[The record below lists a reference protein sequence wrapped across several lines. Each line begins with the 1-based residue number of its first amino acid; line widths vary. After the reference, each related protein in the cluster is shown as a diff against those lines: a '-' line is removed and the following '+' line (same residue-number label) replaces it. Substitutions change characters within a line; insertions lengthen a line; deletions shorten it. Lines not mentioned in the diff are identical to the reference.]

1 MGSLPKGWRDEVR
14 RSIEIARSNRD
25 VCVKVYQQGSG
36 TITSMNKRLEMEAL
50 IDNHCLERLTCN
62 LITAGRSLTKKE
74 GLLDLELERGNLA
87 DIELAATE
95 LLSIESFLVK
105 LNICRGLSHLYLVI
119 PRANQSLDSRIN
131 DGRDGEIE
139 QERLRI
145 SKKDITYVLGILLDL
160 LTDPSKIGGEY
171 QPSHKRT
178 TLSLVGRFGSLNK
191 VGKYL
196 NRRAFLVRHLFR
208 KRSFFRSSPLQ
219 EDLLAYQ
226 FETKL
231 GSFFPGKKG
240 LLPLSRTCTTHS
252 VFLRSGSATALYDF
266 LARSSHKLSAYRSN
280 NSRTQWYRRKRV
292 TIKKEIVQHNSHS
305 YKRGQWLQ
313 MSEGQVASV
322 AARKLEPVSGDG
334 QGAQRATSTA
344 KAAVA
349 VVEARN
355 RLKAFPSVEG
365 PYFTYVSHSR
375 EKMILS
381 MKSRWG
387 KAGHPCQSSSSG
399 LCSLPGAE
407 QAFRT
412 YVHCFKV
419 SFSMVMVA
427 AENDCQSGNN
437 KSQIG
442 SGRASP
448 TLSSLR
454 IQASVKLSFTL
465 LGNEIQDTIGKQKTF
480 LARHFVIRM
489 LEFRG
494 GYISVGSVGSSER
507 QDPSKS
513 GIHFDTF
520 PRVTRFFTLSH
531 ALSTKT
537 TGPSCKSRKI
547 HSLSL
552 LQGQEMG
559 MNARLF
565 DSSSI

>member
-1 MGSLPKGWRDEVR
+1 MGGVMLLGMVLYMMTSRTLPRLSISIWNCP
-14 RSIEIARSNRD
+14 SIETEVFVCYVVYRRFCFSGWSFSSGDSYEWDRFLKVGEMRSEEASKLL
-25 VCVKVYQQGSG
+25 VQ
-36 TITSMNKRLEMEAL
+36 TEIMEAL
-50 IDNHCLERLTCN
+50 IDNHCLERLTRN
-62 LITAGRSLTKKE
+62 LITAGRSPTKKE

-95 LLSIESFLVK
+95 LLSIETRAK
-105 LNICRGLSHLYLVI
+105 ARGEERSSTVLI
-119 PRANQSLDSRIN
+119 AM
-131 DGRDGEIE
+131 
-139 QERLRI
+139 ERLRI

-171 QPSHKRT
+171 QPSH
-178 TLSLVGRFGSLNK
+178 N
-191 VGKYL
+191 
-196 NRRAFLVRHLFR
+196 
-208 KRSFFRSSPLQ
+208 SPLQ

-266 LARSSHKLSAYRSN
+266 LARSSHKLSASRSN
-280 NSRTQWYRRKRV
+280 TSRTQWYRRKRV

-322 AARKLEPVSGDG
+322 TARKLEPVSGDG

-381 MKSRWG
+381 TKSRWG

-419 SFSMVMVA
+419 SFSMVV
-427 AENDCQSGNN
+427 N
-437 KSQIG
+437 
-442 SGRASP
+442 
-448 TLSSLR
+448 
-454 IQASVKLSFTL
+454 
-465 LGNEIQDTIGKQKTF
+465 LG
-480 LARHFVIRM
+480 
-489 LEFRG
+489 
-494 GYISVGSVGSSER
+494 
-507 QDPSKS
+507 
-513 GIHFDTF
+513 
-520 PRVTRFFTLSH
+520 
-531 ALSTKT
+531 
-537 TGPSCKSRKI
+537 
-547 HSLSL
+547 
-552 LQGQEMG
+552 
-559 MNARLF
+559 
-565 DSSSI
+565 

>member
-1 MGSLPKGWRDEVR
+1 MGGVMLLGMVLYMMTSRTLPRLSISIWNCP
-14 RSIEIARSNRD
+14 SIETEVFLCYVVYRRFCFGEWSFSSGDSYEWDRFLKVGEMRSEEASKLL
-25 VCVKVYQQGSG
+25 VQ
-36 TITSMNKRLEMEAL
+36 TEIMEAL
-50 IDNHCLERLTCN
+50 IDNHCLERLTRN
-62 LITAGRSLTKKE
+62 LITAGRSPTKKE

-196 NRRAFLVRHLFR
+196 NRRALLVRHLFR

-266 LARSSHKLSAYRSN
+266 LARSSHKLSASRSN
-280 NSRTQWYRRKRV
+280 TSRTQWYRRKRV

-313 MSEGQVASV
+313 MVWLTV
-322 AARKLEPVSGDG
+322 TARKLEPVSGDG

-381 MKSRWG
+381 TKSRWG

-419 SFSMVMVA
+419 SFSMEMVA

-448 TLSSLR
+448 ALSSLR
-454 IQASVKLSFTL
+454 IQASVKSSFTL

-480 LARHFVIRM
+480 LARHCVCA
-489 LEFRG
+489 LEV
-494 GYISVGSVGSSER
+494 SVDFLAKGSSLV
-507 QDPSKS
+507 SVS
-513 GIHFDTF
+513 G
-520 PRVTRFFTLSH
+520 
-531 ALSTKT
+531 
-537 TGPSCKSRKI
+537 
-547 HSLSL
+547 
-552 LQGQEMG
+552 
-559 MNARLF
+559 
-565 DSSSI
+565 SSIDTSDLTLFPAVSL

>member
-1 MGSLPKGWRDEVR
+1 
-14 RSIEIARSNRD
+14 
-25 VCVKVYQQGSG
+25 
-36 TITSMNKRLEMEAL
+36 MEAL

-95 LLSIESFLVK
+95 LLSIETRAK
-105 LNICRGLSHLYLVI
+105 ARGEERPSTVLI
-119 PRANQSLDSRIN
+119 AM
-131 DGRDGEIE
+131 
-139 QERLRI
+139 ERLRI

-171 QPSHKRT
+171 QPSH
-178 TLSLVGRFGSLNK
+178 N
-191 VGKYL
+191 
-196 NRRAFLVRHLFR
+196 
-208 KRSFFRSSPLQ
+208 SPLQ

-480 LARHFVIRM
+480 LARHFVCA
-489 LEFRG
+489 LEV
-494 GYISVGSVGSSER
+494 SVDFLAKGSSLV
-507 QDPSKS
+507 SVS
-513 GIHFDTF
+513 GSSIDTSDLTLF
-520 PRVTRFFTLSH
+520 PAVSLTDQTKQGLGSLYLGRKKALLLSILTALCFYLLRKTPKGYQYMGSH
-531 ALSTKT
+531 CSDNSVIVLSGLSTT
-537 TGPSCKSRKI
+537 I
-547 HSLSL
+547 LSFI
-552 LQGQEMG
+552 E
-559 MNARLF
+559 
-565 DSSSI
+565 SIAS